1 MHWGAYEVFSV
12 LSGVV
17 LLVCGLM
24 LPNVTVKDRAWS
36 VIGGAFLLVYGVYV
50 AKQTSGTY
58 YFPVGVF
65 IIPAGAVVYLLAA
78 AFGATGSAAA
88 GGRDDGE

>member
-1 MHWGAYEVFSV
+1 
-12 LSGVV
+12 
-17 LLVCGLM
+17 M
-24 LPNVTVKDRAWS
+24 LPRVTVKDRAWS

-58 YFPVGVF
+58 YFPMAVF
-65 IIPAGAVVYLLAA
+65 IIPVGAVLYLLGA
-78 AFGATGSAAA
+78 AFGLTGSAAA

>member
-1 MHWGAYEVFSV
+1 MHWGVYEVFSV
-12 LSGVV
+12 ISGAV
-17 LLVCGLM
+17 LLMCGLM
-24 LPNVTVKDRAWS
+24 LPRVTVKDRAWS

-58 YFPVGVF
+58 YFPVAVF
-65 IIPAGAVVYLLAA
+65 IIPAGAVLYLLGA
-78 AFGATGSAAA
+78 AFGLTGSAAA

>member
-1 MHWGAYEVFSV
+1 MHWGVHEVFSV
-12 LSGVV
+12 ISGII

-50 AKQTSGTY
+50 AKQTTGTY
-58 YFPVGVF
+58 VFPVGVF
-65 IIPAGAVVYLLAA
+65 IIPVGAVIYLLAA
-78 AFGATGSAAA
+78 AFGATESGGA
-88 GGRDDGE
+88 GARDDGE

>member
-1 MHWGAYEVFSV
+1 MHWGVYEVFSV

>member
-1 MHWGAYEVFSV
+1 MHWGVYEVFSV
-12 LSGVV
+12 ISGAV

-24 LPNVTVKDRAWS
+24 LPKVAVKDRAWS

-65 IIPAGAVVYLLAA
+65 IIPAGAVLYLLAA
-78 AFGATGSAAA
+78 AFGTTGSRPAD
-88 GGRDDGE
+88 GRDDGE

>member
-1 MHWGAYEVFSV
+1 MHWGVYEVFSV

-65 IIPAGAVVYLLAA
+65 IIPAGAVIYLLAA

>member
-1 MHWGAYEVFSV
+1 MHWGVYEVFSV
-12 LSGVV
+12 ISGIV

-24 LPNVTVKDRAWS
+24 LPNVKVKDRAGA

-50 AKQTSGTY
+50 AKQTTGTY
-58 YFPVGVF
+58 SFPVAIF
-65 IIPAGAVVYLLAA
+65 IIPAGAVIYLVAA
-78 AFGATGSAAA
+78 AFGVTGSTAG